1 MWKRSGCGETLG
13 SDAAQGCQ
21 KEGRRQLLRPS
32 LFKVAAQ
39 RLAVLGDRE
48 LMCLGVPVCR
58 ALFYEVDD
66 VSIY

>member
-1 MWKRSGCGETLG
+1 MEEKWVWRNPGVRCSSGLPEGGE
-13 SDAAQGCQ
+13 
-21 KEGRRQLLRPS
+21 RQLLRPS

-48 LMCLGVPVCR
+48 LVCLGVPVCR